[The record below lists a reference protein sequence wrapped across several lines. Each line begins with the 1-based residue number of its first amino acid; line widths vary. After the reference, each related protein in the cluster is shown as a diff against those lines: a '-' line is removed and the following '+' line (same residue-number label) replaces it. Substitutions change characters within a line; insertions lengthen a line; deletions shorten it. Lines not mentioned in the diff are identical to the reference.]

1 MLFYII
7 EVNRMKGEKSKLIL
21 VYFLMLLVIG
31 LIVALTFIILNNSPK
46 EEEKESTANTTPTVD
61 VNPYPTISD
70 ECTFNLTV
78 DEYNALTGPGCKGG
92 YSRYNVNN
100 LNIDGKQMNIVII
113 YSDTNG
119 NKAGLYVNDRKVA
132 NTITNVASIKFGIFS
147 SKLFILDNN
156 NNESNVLV
164 FNADSTKV
172 YDLKEILDSSKI
184 TDPILN
190 QIISSTTINPNSFN
204 FTDSYFTFQ
213 AQLVDGNNVAT
224 PGSTYQVTFT
234 SDDFSKPTFVSQN

>member
-1 MLFYII
+1 MLFYIV

-21 VYFLMLLVIG
+21 IYFLMLLVIG
-31 LIVALTFIILNNSPK
+31 LIIALTFIILNNSPK
-46 EEEKESTANTTPTVD
+46 EENKESTANTTPTVD

-100 LNIDGKQMNIVII
+100 LNIDGKQMNIVVI
-113 YSDTNG
+113 YSDKNG

-132 NTITNVASIKFGIFS
+132 TTITNIASIKFGIYS

-164 FNADSTKV
+164 FNPNTEKV
-172 YDLKEILDSSKI
+172 YDLKETLDSSKI

-204 FTDSYFTFQ
+204 FTDTYFTFQ
-213 AQLVDGNNVAT
+213 ARLVDGNNVENL
-224 PGSTYQVTFT
+224 GSTYQVNFT
-234 SDDFSKPTFVSQN
+234 DSDFSNPTFVSQN

>member
-1 MLFYII
+1 
-7 EVNRMKGEKSKLIL
+7 MKREKSKLIL
-21 VYFLMLLVIG
+21 VYLLMLLVIV
-31 LIVALTFIILNNSPK
+31 LIVALTFIILNNSSK
-46 EEEKESTANTTPTVD
+46 EENGESTANTTPTVD

-70 ECTFNLTV
+70 ECTFNLTM

-92 YSRYNVNN
+92 YSRYNVND
-100 LNIDGKQMNIVII
+100 LALDGNQMNIVVI
-113 YSDTNG
+113 YSDKNG

-132 NTITNVASIKFGIFS
+132 TTITNIASIKFGIYS

-164 FNADSTKV
+164 FNSNTEKV
-172 YDLKEILDSSKI
+172 YDLKETLDSSKI

-204 FTDSYFTFQ
+204 FTDTYFTFQ
-213 AQLVDGNNVAT
+213 ARLVDSNNVENL
-224 PGSTYQVTFT
+224 GSTYQVNFT
-234 SDDFSKPTFVSQN
+234 DSDFSKPTFVSQN

>member
-1 MLFYII
+1 
-7 EVNRMKGEKSKLIL
+7 MKREKSKLIL
-21 VYFLMLLVIG
+21 VYLLMLLVIV
-31 LIVALTFIILNNSPK
+31 LIVALTFIILNNSSK
-46 EEEKESTANTTPTVD
+46 EENGESTANTTPTVD

-70 ECTFNLTV
+70 ECTFNLTM

-92 YSRYNVNN
+92 YSRYNVNG
-100 LNIDGKQMNIVII
+100 LALDGNQMNIVVI
-113 YSDTNG
+113 YSDKNG

-132 NTITNVASIKFGIFS
+132 TTINNIASIKFGIYN

-164 FNADSTKV
+164 FNSNTEKV
-172 YDLKEILDSSKI
+172 YDLKETLDSSKI

-204 FTDSYFTFQ
+204 FTDTYFTFQ
-213 AQLVDGNNVAT
+213 ARLVDSNNVENL
-224 PGSTYQVTFT
+224 GSTYQVNFT
-234 SDDFSKPTFVSQN
+234 DSDFSKPTFVSQN

>member
-1 MLFYII
+1 
-7 EVNRMKGEKSKLIL
+7 MKGEKSKLIL
-21 VYFLMLLVIG
+21 VYLLMLLVIV
-31 LIVALTFIILNNSPK
+31 LIVVLTFIILNNSSK
-46 EEEKESTANTTPTVD
+46 EENGESTANTTPTVD

-70 ECTFNLTV
+70 ECTFNLTM

-92 YSRYNVNN
+92 YSRYNVNG
-100 LNIDGKQMNIVII
+100 LALDGDQMNIVVI
-113 YSDTNG
+113 YSDKNG

-132 NTITNVASIKFGIFS
+132 TTITNIASIKFGIYS

-164 FNADSTKV
+164 FNSNTEKV
-172 YDLKEILDSSKI
+172 YDLKETLDSSKI

-204 FTDSYFTFQ
+204 FTDTYFTFQ
-213 AQLVDGNNVAT
+213 ARLVDGNNVENL
-224 PGSTYQVTFT
+224 GSTYQVNFT
-234 SDDFSKPTFVSQN
+234 DSDFSKPTFVSQN

>member
-1 MLFYII
+1 
-7 EVNRMKGEKSKLIL
+7 MKREKSKLIL
-21 VYFLMLLVIG
+21 VYLLMLLVIA
-31 LIVALTFIILNNSPK
+31 LIVALTFIILNNSSK
-46 EEEKESTANTTPTVD
+46 EENGESTANTTPTVD

-70 ECTFNLTV
+70 ECTFNLTM

-92 YSRYNVNN
+92 YSRYNVNG
-100 LNIDGKQMNIVII
+100 LALDGNQMNTVVI
-113 YSDTNG
+113 YSDKNG

-132 NTITNVASIKFGIFS
+132 TTITNIASIKFGIYS

-164 FNADSTKV
+164 FNSNTEKV
-172 YDLKEILDSSKI
+172 YDLKETLDSSKI

-204 FTDSYFTFQ
+204 FTDTYFTFQ
-213 AQLVDGNNVAT
+213 ARLVDGNNVENL
-224 PGSTYQVTFT
+224 GSTYQVNFT
-234 SDDFSKPTFVSQN
+234 DSDFSNPTFVSQN

>member
-1 MLFYII
+1 
-7 EVNRMKGEKSKLIL
+7 MKREKSKLIL
-21 VYFLMLLVIG
+21 VYLLMLLVIV
-31 LIVALTFIILNNSPK
+31 LIVALTFIILNNSSK
-46 EEEKESTANTTPTVD
+46 EENGESTANTTPTVD

-70 ECTFNLTV
+70 ECTFNLTM

-92 YSRYNVNN
+92 YSRYNVNG
-100 LNIDGKQMNIVII
+100 LALDGNQMNTVVI
-113 YSDTNG
+113 YSDKNG

-132 NTITNVASIKFGIFS
+132 TTITNIASIKFGIYS

-164 FNADSTKV
+164 FNSNTEKV
-172 YDLKEILDSSKI
+172 YDLKETLDSSKI

-204 FTDSYFTFQ
+204 FTDTYFTFQ
-213 AQLVDGNNVAT
+213 ARLVDGNNVENL
-224 PGSTYQVTFT
+224 GSTYQVNFT
-234 SDDFSKPTFVSQN
+234 DSDFSNPTFVSQN